1 MASVTKWM
9 VGLAACVT
17 VASGAACSSPSDPVA
32 SSADVRDD
40 DIIGG
45 VDAKSAKLDA
55 VGSLLLDANGAK
67 SAFCTGTLIAPTVV
81 LTAKHCT
88 TQLADPTTG
97 TVETLFTQLGTVSF
111 AIGSDSTAPKREVK
125 AKSIDRTRLA
135 VGGIGYGADMAV
147 YILEAPITDI
157 VPMPISATGLAE
169 ADIGKS
175 FVAIGYGVRDRAQN
189 AGLRTMGNITL
200 SALSGKPYVA
210 AFGTYEAFAASFATT
225 GQPLTPEEETQAR
238 AVFDQDLLATYEA
251 FFAAKD
257 GDAQVCSGDSGG
269 PLLRKVD
276 GKLTIFGVA
285 SWVPS
290 KSEKAPCSRGVVYS
304 TLGASSRELIADVTS
319 TACGDVPV
327 AGRCEGAVAVR
338 CLSSDEGTPRVTKT
352 NCDDVD
358 QTCQIV
364 DGKAACVDP
373 G

>member
-1 MASVTKWM
+1 MARVSKWL
-9 VGLAACVT
+9 VGLAACIT
-17 VASGAACSSPSDPVA
+17 VGSGAACSSPSEPATDAP
-32 SSADVRDD
+32 DVRDD

-67 SAFCTGTLIAPTVV
+67 SAFCTGTLISPTVV

-88 TQLADPTTG
+88 TQLADPATG
-97 TVETLFTQLGTVSF
+97 AVEALFTQLGTVSF
-111 AIGSDSTAPKREVK
+111 AIGHDSAAPKREVK

-135 VGGIGYGADMAV
+135 VGGIGYGADVAV
-147 YILEAPITDI
+147 YILAEPITDI
-157 VPMPISATGLAE
+157 APLPVASALLTE
-169 ADIGKS
+169 QDVGKA
-175 FVAIGYGVRDRAQN
+175 FVAIGYGVRDRAMS

-200 SALSGKPYVA
+200 SSLTGKPYEA
-210 AFGTYEAFAASFATT
+210 AFGTYEAFVAGFSAT
-225 GQPLTPEEETQAR
+225 GQPLTADEQVLAR
-238 AVFDQDLLATYEA
+238 QVFDQQLLAGYEA

-276 GKLTIFGVA
+276 GKLTVFGVA

-290 KSEKAPCSRGVVYS
+290 KSEKSPCSRGAVYATFGES
-304 TLGASSRELIADVTS
+304 ARELLRDVS
-319 TACGDVPV
+319 GTACGDVPV

-338 CLSSDEGTPRVTKT
+338 CISSEEGTPRVTKT

-358 QTCQIV
+358 QTCQLV

-373 G
+373 

>member
-1 MASVTKWM
+1 M

-17 VASGAACSSPSDPVA
+17 VAASAACSAPSDPVA
-32 SSADVRDD
+32 SSADSRDD

-67 SAFCTGTLIAPTVV
+67 SAFCTGTLIAPTIV

-88 TQLADPTTG
+88 TQLADPATG
-97 TVETLFTQLGTVSF
+97 AVEKLFTQLGTVSF

-157 VPMPISATGLAE
+157 APMPIAAASMTE
-169 ADIGKS
+169 ADLGKP
-175 FVAIGYGVRDRAQN
+175 FVAIGYGVRDRAQS

-210 AFGTYEAFAASFATT
+210 AFGTYEAFAASFTAA
-225 GQPLTPEEETQAR
+225 GGPPLTPDEETQVR
-238 AVFDQDLLATYEA
+238 AMFDQELLATYEA

-290 KSEKAPCSRGVVYS
+290 KSEVAPCSRGAVYS
-304 TLGASSRELIADVTS
+304 TFGASSRELIANVTS

-338 CLSSDEGTPRVTKT
+338 CISSDEGTPRVTKT
-352 NCDDVD
+352 NCADVD

-364 DGKAACVDP
+364 DGKAACVDTP
-373 G
+373 